1 LSFNASASR
10 TSLHLTFLLM
20 LFGFTSIGSARVALS
35 LYALELGAS
44 ASAVGVLVGLL
55 YVFPLLI
62 SWPVGRYGDRMG
74 SRWPLLLGA
83 ACGAVAMLIPYF
95 VRELAAL
102 YVASF
107 LMGIAFTLYNVLLPN
122 VVGLLSEPHERARN
136 FSNASLVGSIT
147 MFAAPLLAG
156 IAIDLSSYP
165 VACLLLVALSAGA
178 AVVLVGW
185 GGRLPGGSRQA
196 VVRGGIR
203 ASLAEP
209 EMARALATSGL
220 VQVGQDL
227 YQFYIPVYGYGIG
240 LSASAI
246 GGLLAAMAAAA
257 FVVRFFLPSLIA
269 RFGDGKV
276 LAISFYLAAL
286 AFAAAPLFENVAVLA
301 LVSFAFGLGMGCG
314 QPITTLQIFSRSAAG
329 RSGEMLGL
337 RQSVNNAMR
346 VSGPVVFGFVA
357 TLFGLPPVFWLSAL
371 MMGGGGLLSHPRH
384 K

>member
-1 LSFNASASR
+1 
-10 TSLHLTFLLM
+10 
-20 LFGFTSIGSARVALS
+20 
-35 LYALELGAS
+35 
-44 ASAVGVLVGLL
+44 
-55 YVFPLLI
+55 
-62 SWPVGRYGDRMG
+62 
-74 SRWPLLLGA
+74 
-83 ACGAVAMLIPYF
+83 
-95 VRELAAL
+95 
-102 YVASF
+102 VASF

-122 VVGLLSEPHERARN
+122 VVGLLSAPHERARN
-136 FSNASLVGSIT
+136 FSNASLVGSVT
-147 MFAAPLLAG
+147 MFAAPLIAG
-156 IAIDLSSYP
+156 IAIDLSSHP

-185 GGRLPGGSRQA
+185 GARLPRGSRQA
-196 VVRGGIR
+196 AVRGGIR

-209 EMARALATSGL
+209 AMVRALATSGL

-276 LAISFYLAAL
+276 LAISFYLSAL
-286 AFAAAPLFENVAVLA
+286 AFAAAPFFENVAVLA

-346 VSGPVVFGFVA
+346 VSGPVVFGFIA
-357 TLFGLPPVFWLSAL
+357 TAFGLPPVFWMSAI
-371 MMGGGGLLSHPRH
+371 MMGGGGALSRPRRAG
-384 K
+384 

>member
-1 LSFNASASR
+1 
-10 TSLHLTFLLM
+10 M

-55 YVFPLLI
+55 YVFPLFI
-62 SWPVGRYGDRMG
+62 SWPVGRYGDRLG
-74 SRWPLLLGA
+74 SRWLLLLGA
-83 ACGAVAMLIPYF
+83 ACGAGAMLIPYF

-147 MFAAPLLAG
+147 MFSAPLLAG
-156 IAIDLSSYP
+156 IAIDLSGHP
-165 VACLLLVALSAGA
+165 VACLLLVTLSVGA
-178 AVVLVGW
+178 AVVLLGW
-185 GGRLPGGSRQA
+185 GRMLPGGSRHTGA
-196 VVRGGIR
+196 KGGIR
-203 ASLAEP
+203 ESLRDPA
-209 EMARALATSGL
+209 MVRALVTSGL

-227 YQFYIPVYGYGIG
+227 YQFYIPVYGHGIG

-276 LAISFYLAAL
+276 LANSFYLAAL
-286 AFAAAPLFENVAVLA
+286 AFAAAPFFENVAVLA

-337 RQSVNNAMR
+337 RQSANNAMR
-346 VSGPVVFGFVA
+346 VTGPVVFGFVA
-357 TLFGLPPVFWLSAL
+357 TLFGLPPVFWMSAL
-371 MMGGGGLLSHPRH
+371 MMGGGGLLSRPRRSV
-384 K
+384 